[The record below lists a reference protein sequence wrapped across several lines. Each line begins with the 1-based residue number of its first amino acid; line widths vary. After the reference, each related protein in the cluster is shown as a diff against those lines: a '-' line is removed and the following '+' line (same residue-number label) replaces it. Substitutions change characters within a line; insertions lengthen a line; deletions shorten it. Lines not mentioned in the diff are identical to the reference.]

1 MVNQAVLVTEI
12 VSVVIAKFDSKS
24 KRSKGYS
31 SKKKSTKKFD
41 RKEKSSGGSRPMK
54 GRTFADHQK

>member
-1 MVNQAVLVTEI
+1 
-12 VSVVIAKFDSKS
+12 
-24 KRSKGYS
+24 
-31 SKKKSTKKFD
+31 D

>member
-1 MVNQAVLVTEI
+1 
-12 VSVVIAKFDSKS
+12 
-24 KRSKGYS
+24 
-31 SKKKSTKKFD
+31 KFD

>member
-1 MVNQAVLVTEI
+1 KPSGSRNINSKRGNT
-12 VSVVIAKFDSKS
+12 KFDSKS

-31 SKKKSTKKFD
+31 SKNKSTKKFD
-41 RKEKSSGGSRPMK
+41 RKEKSSGGSRPMT

>member
-1 MVNQAVLVTEI
+1 GNP
-12 VSVVIAKFDSKS
+12 KFDSKS

>member
-1 MVNQAVLVTEI
+1 MVNQVVLVIEI
-12 VSVVIAKFDSKS
+12 ANVVTTSLTVRVNVQKVTQAR
-24 KRSKGYS
+24 KRQQ
-31 SKKKSTKKFD
+31 KFD

>member
-12 VSVVIAKFDSKS
+12 VSVVIPNLTVRVNVQKDTQVRRVKNSTV
-24 KRSKGYS
+24 KRSS
-31 SKKKSTKKFD
+31 S
-41 RKEKSSGGSRPMK
+41 GSRPMK